1 MKRKKGIIWVVLV
14 VVLAGSLFVINMLS
28 GNPISKR
35 NAQRDYLQYFETAYG
50 VEFMVYGSTY
60 NPKIP
65 AYIFE
70 IGPEGS
76 GEARF
81 NTALYSMGIA
91 DEYGGML
98 GAAKLSE
105 DIDAVLQTGYGHLS
119 YEVRAKE
126 DPLVAYA
133 GEEPDYFE
141 TDPVVRVT
149 KNHYLV
155 DVILPDG
162 SMSEAELSIIEEGMA
177 RMVEAR
183 LPYETPNLQM
193 DVRFQSDLPAWEAE
207 SKEGRGNF
215 ILLFSTTD

>member
-14 VVLAGSLFVINMLS
+14 VLLAGSLFVINMLS
-28 GNPISKR
+28 GNPISRR

-50 VEFMVYGSTY
+50 EEFMVYESTF

-70 IGPEGS
+70 IGSESRNGT
-76 GEARF
+76 RF
-81 NTALYSMGIA
+81 DTALYSMGIA
-91 DEYGGML
+91 DEYGGIL
-98 GAAKLSE
+98 AAAKLSE
-105 DIDAVLQTGYGHLS
+105 DIDAVLQTGYGHLT
-119 YEVRAKE
+119 YEVLARE

-133 GEEPDYFE
+133 GENPDYFE
-141 TDPVVRVT
+141 TDPIVRVT
-149 KNHYLV
+149 RNHYLMEI
-155 DVILPDG
+155 ILPDG
-162 SMSEAELSIIEEGMA
+162 SMSESELSIIEEGMA

-193 DVRFQSDLPAWEAE
+193 DVRFQSDSPVWEAE
-207 SKEGRGNF
+207 SKEGRGNL